1 LLPDW
6 TAGDETIELLQQLIR
21 FNTTNPP
28 GDELPCA
35 EFLVALFKK
44 EGIEARIYESGPG
57 RAQVYATI
65 EGSGKKRPVL
75 LLAHMDVVG
84 VERDRWSCDPFEG
97 VLKDGYLYGRG
108 AIDDKGMLA
117 ANAMAMILLNRA
129 LRSEQITLTRDLVF
143 IATADEEAGGEWG
156 MGWIVKNHPELL
168 EAEFA
173 LNEGGRTRVIEGGRR
188 YLAIQSAEK
197 ISHVVTLTARGT
209 AGHSA
214 VPLPDNAIFALAR
227 ATARLADHVEPV
239 HLTAITRNF
248 FSGLAV
254 VWPDADVSAAMRDL
268 AGDDSAKVQAAATVL
283 SRTPVFNAVL
293 RAGISPTIVEG
304 GIRYN
309 VLPASAG
316 VILNVRTIPGQRI
329 DDVIA
334 RIRQAIADDKIEI
347 EVTDSGEEA
356 PASDASSEMFNALA
370 DAARA
375 LDPEMTVVPY
385 MSNGVTDSARL
396 RLLGVNAY
404 GILPFPMPQADEER
418 MHGHDERVPVASLHF
433 GTRLIYE
440 TLVAVTR

>member
-1 LLPDW
+1 MLPEW
-6 TAGDETIELLQQLIR
+6 TAGDETVALLQQLIR

-28 GDELPCA
+28 GDERLCA
-35 EFLVALFKK
+35 EFLVALFTK
-44 EGIEARIYESGPG
+44 EGMEARTYESGPG
-57 RAQVYATI
+57 RAQVFARI
-65 EGSGKKRPVL
+65 RGSGKKRPVML
-75 LLAHMDVVG
+75 LSHMDVVG

-97 VLKDGYLYGRG
+97 VVKDGYLYGRG

-129 LRSEQITLTRDLVF
+129 IRSESRPLTRDVVF
-143 IATADEEAGGEWG
+143 VATADEEAGGEWG
-156 MGWIVKNHPELL
+156 MGWIVKHHPELL
-168 EAEFA
+168 DAEFA

-197 ISHVVTLTARGT
+197 ISHVVTMTARGT

-227 ATARLADHVEPV
+227 ATARLAGHVEPV

-248 FSGLAV
+248 FRGLAG
-254 VWPDADVSAAMRDL
+254 VWPDAAVAAAMRDV
-268 AGDDSAKVQAAATVL
+268 AADDSPKVEAAAAIL

-293 RAGISPTIVEG
+293 RTGISPTIVQG

-316 VILNVRTIPGQRI
+316 VVLNVRTIPGQRI

-334 RIRQAIADDKIEI
+334 RIRKAIADEKIEI
-347 EVTDSGEEA
+347 EVTDSGAEA
-356 PASDASSEMFNALA
+356 SASDAASEMFTALA
-370 DAARA
+370 DAART
-375 LDPEMTVVPY
+375 LDPDMTVVPY

-418 MHGHDERVPVASLHF
+418 MHGHDERIPVASLHF